1 MADDKRKDLLR
12 RLSRNLVVTVPIM
25 TVVAVAGFSD
35 SNASSFSLI
44 PSAEAAQGEA
54 EGYGEAEGEAQGEAE
69 AGQAEAEG
77 QAEGEAEGQG
87 EGEGEAE
94 GAAEGEG
101 EGEAEAEA
109 EGSSASLKDAVS
121 RPEGYTPYQ
130 GNVAKLV
137 AQGEKLFNDKTLSS
151 NGLSCATCHA
161 NGAGYSA
168 SFKNDYPHPVAMAQR
183 DFDMDEVYLDEMV
196 QICMVAPMAAE
207 PLDWDGQQLAALT
220 EFMRQEQE
228 AFKGR

>member
-12 RLSRNLVVTVPIM
+12 KLSRNLVVTVPMM

-94 GAAEGEG
+94 GAAEG